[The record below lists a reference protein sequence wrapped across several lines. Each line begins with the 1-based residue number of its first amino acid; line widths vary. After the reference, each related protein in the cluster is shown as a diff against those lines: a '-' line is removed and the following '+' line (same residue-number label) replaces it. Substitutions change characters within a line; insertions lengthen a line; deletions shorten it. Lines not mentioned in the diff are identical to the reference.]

1 VKFSAGTERG
11 NSYGTVRNQKARA
24 AILFTNFFLIIM
36 ALYQLKPASRSMF
49 IESLG
54 ADRLPYVWIGTALIM
69 GILITY
75 YNRLVARHSRI
86 RVVLGSCLLVSG
98 LLVAFRIWM
107 IHPNPVVQVAF
118 FMFVDIQSVVLVE
131 QFWSLTDSTHT
142 TRQGKKW
149 YGIVGTG
156 GLAGGVAGGEFSKFL
171 VEKTAMQTPDLALSA
186 AATIFLIFILTWG
199 MGRLGLYCEVVNSIK
214 IQSTEGGWGALRHSR
229 YLMLIAAILLLA
241 QLVDPVIDYQFL
253 KTVQSNYPE
262 QEARTVF
269 LSWFFSRL
277 SAVSIVVNLVV
288 TPLVHRFAGAIG
300 GLLVQPLMIS
310 IFSWGFML
318 HNNLFFAGAAKISD
332 RGLSYSINRASKE
345 LLYIPIP
352 SVLLYQAKAWI
363 DMVGYRVFKISGSLL
378 ILFFTQ
384 WLPVSLSVPQ
394 LSWFVLMV
402 CIIWVSLIFMV
413 RPQYYSACQQAL
425 VSG

>member
-1 VKFSAGTERG
+1 
-11 NSYGTVRNQKARA
+11 
-24 AILFTNFFLIIM
+24 M

-54 ADRLPYVWIGTALIM
+54 AERLPYVWIGTALIM

-131 QFWSLTDSTHT
+131 QFWSLTDSIHT
-142 TRQGKKW
+142 TVQGKKW

-156 GLAGGVAGGEFSKFL
+156 GLAGGLAGGECSKFL
-171 VEKTAMQTPDLALSA
+171 VEKTAMHTPDLALSA
-186 AATIFLIFILTWG
+186 AATIFLIFLLTWA
-199 MGRLGLYCEVVNSIK
+199 MGRLGLYCEVDSSVEVK
-214 IQSTEGGWGALRHSR
+214 PVAGGWDAVRHSR
-229 YLMLIAAILLLA
+229 YLMMIAAIVLLA

-253 KTVQSNYPE
+253 KTVQTYYPE
-262 QEARTVF
+262 REARTAF
-269 LSWFFSRL
+269 LALFFSRL
-277 SAVSIVVNLVV
+277 NAVSIVVNLVV

-413 RPQYYSACQQAL
+413 RPRYYSACRQAL
-425 VSG
+425 VAG